1 MAVAEAKGI
10 ITLMGSGELTTSM
23 VELHKALL
31 GRYGGRGRAVF
42 MDTPAGFQLN
52 VADISAKAVAYFRQR
67 VGHALGVASL
77 PSADAEGGAAV
88 EACYA
93 QLRAADYILVGPGS
107 PTYALGQWQQTRVP
121 ELLVQR
127 IREGAC
133 LVAASAAALTVGR
146 LTLPVYEIYKVGQAP
161 HWVPGLDLL
170 AAFGLD
176 WVVVPHWNNA
186 EGGNHDTRFCFMG
199 APRLKVLEA
208 QLPEGATL
216 VGLDEHTALVLDLAA
231 EQAYVRGVG
240 QVTLRRAGAERV
252 LEKGAPI
259 PISRLREGW
268 RDGSR
273 RALPAAAGQA
283 PVPADHPPNTLAPDP
298 VWPPVESLSET
309 VQDLLDA
316 DRIGEATQSLL
327 ALEAHIHRHA
337 EALQERNGLAAA
349 REVLRQTL
357 LLFGNRLAERPAGR
371 QDALAPLV
379 AALLKWRDRL
389 RAEKAWAAADA
400 IRDCLQAGGV
410 IVEDSPEGATWHLD
424 TL

>member
-1 MAVAEAKGI
+1 MAKTQGI

-23 VELHKALL
+23 VELHKSLL
-31 GRYGGRGRAVF
+31 ARYGGQSRAFF

-52 VADISAKAVAYFRQR
+52 VAHLSAKAVDYFRQR
-67 VGHALGVASL
+67 VGHPLGIASL
-77 PSADAEGGAAV
+77 PSADAEQAAV
-88 EACYA
+88 EACYG
-93 QLRAADYILVGPGS
+93 QLRSADYILVGPGS
-107 PTYALGQWQQTRVP
+107 PTYALEQWRQTRVP

-127 IREGAC
+127 IRAGAC

-146 LTLPVYEIYKVGQAP
+146 LTLPVYEIYKVGQPP

-170 AAFGLD
+170 GAFGLD

-208 QLPEGATL
+208 QLPEEATL
-216 VGLDEHTALVLDLAA
+216 VGLDEHTALVLDLGA
-231 EQAYVRGVG
+231 EQAFIRGLG
-240 QVTLRRAGAERV
+240 RVTLRRNGAERI
-252 LEKGAPI
+252 LEKGGLPMEL
-259 PISRLREGW
+259 LRGGW
-268 RDGSR
+268 REAPR
-273 RALPAAAGQA
+273 HALLKAAGE
-283 PVPADHPPNTLAPDP
+283 VPASTDNPPETLAADK
-298 VWPPVESLSET
+298 VWPPVEALSET

-316 DRIGEATQSLL
+316 DQIGAATQSLL
-327 ALEAHIHRHA
+327 ALEAHIHRHT

-371 QDALAPLV
+371 EAALRPLV
-379 AALLKWRDRL
+379 AALLKWREAL
-389 RAEKAWAAADA
+389 RAAKEWDAADA

-410 IVEDSPEGATWHLD
+410 IVEDTPEGAEWHLD
-424 TL
+424 TQ

>member
-1 MAVAEAKGI
+1 MAKTQGI

-31 GRYGGRGRAVF
+31 GRYGDQARAFF

-52 VADISAKAVAYFRQR
+52 VAHLSAKAVDYFRQR
-67 VGHALGVASL
+67 VGYPLGIASL
-77 PSADAEGGAAV
+77 PSADQAAAV

-93 QLRAADYILVGPGS
+93 QLRSADYILVGPGS

-170 AAFGLD
+170 GAFGLD

-208 QLPEGATL
+208 QLADEATL
-216 VGLDEHTALVLDLAA
+216 VGLDEHTALVLDLGA
-231 EQAYVRGVG
+231 EQAFIRGLG
-240 QVTLRRAGAERV
+240 RVTLRRNGAERI
-252 LEKGAPI
+252 LEKGGPI
-259 PISRLREGW
+259 PMALLRGGW
-268 RDGSR
+268 RAGPR
-273 RALPAAAGQA
+273 HALPPAADASPEQTDD
-283 PVPADHPPNTLAPDP
+283 PPESLEADK
-298 VWPPVESLSET
+298 VWPPVEALSET

-316 DRIGEATQSLL
+316 DRIGPATQSLL
-327 ALEAHIHRHA
+327 ALEAHIHQHT
-337 EALQERNGLAAA
+337 EALEERNGLAAA

-357 LLFGNRLAERPAGR
+357 LLFGNRLAERPA
-371 QDALAPLV
+371 DSAAALRPLV
-379 AALLKWRDRL
+379 AALLEWRERL
-389 RAEKAWAAADA
+389 RAAKAWAAADA

-410 IVEDSPEGATWHLD
+410 IVEDTPEGAQWHLD
-424 TL
+424 TQ